1 MLYFFWWWSRLK
13 TGSKSIP
20 HSYARRSRFA
30 WTLYR
35 KESGSFDVTRD
46 DSERR
51 FLEQHSVFHC
61 WNNIVTIRN
70 NVATLCCAKNRCCE
84 SSRVITL
91 AMAIIKKQWVYFK
104 SKTTNLRVHHH
115 DHPFL
120 VHFSAVTARLR
131 PENA

>member
-1 MLYFFWWWSRLK
+1 MLYLFSVVERPEDWEQVNQ
-13 TGSKSIP
+13 P

-51 FLEQHSVFHC
+51 FLAQHRVLQC
-61 WNNIVTIRN
+61 WNDIVIMRN
-70 NVATLCCAKNRCCE
+70 NVATLCCAKNRRCE

-91 AMAIIKKQWVYFK
+91 ATAIIKKQWVY
-104 SKTTNLRVHHH
+104 
-115 DHPFL
+115 
-120 VHFSAVTARLR
+120 
-131 PENA
+131 

>member
-1 MLYFFWWWSRLK
+1 MSICFNKELYQK
-13 TGSKSIP
+13 KKKKKSIP

-51 FLEQHSVFHC
+51 FLAQHRVLQC

-70 NVATLCCAKNRCCE
+70 NVAKLCCAKNRRCE

-91 AMAIIKKQWVYFK
+91 AMAIIKAIGLLKQDNKFAPA
-104 SKTTNLRVHHH
+104 S
-115 DHPFL
+115 P
-120 VHFSAVTARLR
+120 
-131 PENA
+131 